1 MLVPQH
7 IDDSEILLRFV
18 FQDNFKKKNILPD
31 KIIDGDVFLDTRL
44 VGISLQ
50 RIGYS
55 NFEFCK
61 NKAKSINNKI
71 FVGFVLFKK
80 EDYLLA
86 CNEFRKIRSQFES
99 ILEFTPLDNEGNYLI
114 NRNIIDETD
123 EGNPSHSDIIYINP
137 AFTPE
142 EARPNIPLRIFS
154 KELYRKC
161 RLIIDSNY
169 DNDIVNFDSVES
181 YFQ

>member
-1 MLVPQH
+1 MLIPQH

-18 FQDNFKKKNILPD
+18 FQDNFKRKNISTD
-31 KIIDGDVFLDTRL
+31 KIIEGDIFLDTRL

-50 RIGYS
+50 RIQYS
-55 NFEFCK
+55 DFGFCK
-61 NKAKSINNKI
+61 GKAKSINNKI

-80 EDYLLA
+80 EDYLLV
-86 CNEFRKIRSQFES
+86 CDEFKKVRPQFES
-99 ILEFTPLDNEGNYLI
+99 ILEFTPLDKNGDYLI
-114 NRNIIDETD
+114 HRSNINKTD

-154 KELYRKC
+154 RELYKKC
-161 RLIIDSNY
+161 ELIIDHNR
-169 DNDIVNFDSVES
+169 DNNIVNFNSIES